1 MITQGT
7 ITYFEES
14 NSGMQRLSTK
24 QIYHNI
30 SLDIFLIIYSY
41 PSPTAYIVKKKK
53 KEFVGSYVKYS
64 YFIHL
69 PFKYMHL
76 AF

>member
-7 ITYFEES
+7 VTYFEES
-14 NSGMQRLSTK
+14 NSGTQRLSSK

-41 PSPTAYIVKKKK
+41 PSPTAYIVKKK
-53 KEFVGSYVKYS
+53 EFVANYVKYS
-64 YFIHL
+64 YFNHL